1 MQNIDFGRL
10 LGFDTINTEE
20 VDFSDDTFGAKLG
33 AKVGDPESS
42 GSPAKSIDFQDENF
56 AAKLGAKVGGPEPA

>member
-1 MQNIDFGRL
+1 MQKIDFGRL

-33 AKVGDPESS
+33 AKVGVEL
-42 GSPAKSIDFQDENF
+42 SPAKSIDFQDDTF
-56 AAKLGAKVGGPEPA
+56 GARLGAKISAVEVE